1 MTSARTAVRAA
12 AVLGATAALTVAGAG
27 AAFATTATPGKDG
40 TTVSVTFA
48 LEEGAVLGDL
58 CGAALVEPQAAA
70 ELAGA
75 FTGGDLEDI
84 FTSLA
89 SRDGVTLLRTGG
101 LVSTPIATLTP
112 IVKEEASVSAS
123 DVPAGLYALISVC
136 ASAPSDPSITT
147 QMVGDPIEVI
157 TGSLGAMS
165 SGEGAGLDTLSS
177 VLGGGDT
184 EGALDLGTL
193 SSALGETEN

>member
-48 LEEGAVLGDL
+48 LESGELADA

-75 FTGGDLEDI
+75 FSGGNLADI
-84 FTSLA
+84 FDSLA

-101 LVSTPIATLTP
+101 LVSTPIAALSLLDNE
-112 IVKEEASVSAS
+112 VSVSAS

>member
-27 AAFATTATPGKDG
+27 AAFATTATPDVDG

-48 LEEGAVLGDL
+48 LESGQGLDA

-70 ELAGA
+70 ELANA

-84 FTSLA
+84 LESLA
-89 SRDGVTLLRTGG
+89 NRDGVTLLRTGG
-101 LVSTPIATLTP
+101 LLSTPVAALSL
-112 IVKEEASVSAS
+112 VNNEDSVSAS
-123 DVPAGLYALISVC
+123 DVPTGAYALISVC
-136 ASAPSDPSITT
+136 ASDPSEPSITPL
-147 QMVGDPIEVI
+147 VIGNPIEVI

-193 SSALGETEN
+193 SSAQGETEN

>member
-48 LEEGAVLGDL
+48 LGSGELADA

-75 FTGGDLEDI
+75 FSGGNLADI
-84 FTSLA
+84 FDSLA

-101 LVSTPIATLTP
+101 LVSTPIAALSLLDNE
-112 IVKEEASVSAS
+112 VSVSAS

-147 QMVGDPIEVI
+147 QLVGDPIEVI

>member
-27 AAFATTATPGKDG
+27 AAFATTATPATDG
-40 TTVSVTFA
+40 STVSVTFA
-48 LEEGAVLGDL
+48 LESGELGDL
-58 CGAALVEPQAAA
+58 CGAALVLPQAAA

-101 LVSTPIATLTP
+101 LVPTAIATLSL
-112 IVKEEASVSAS
+112 VNDEVSVSAS

-136 ASAPSDPSITT
+136 ASAPSDPSITP
-147 QMVGDPIEVI
+147 QMVGNPIEVI